1 MAPKL
6 QRRSAK
12 QFRCLDVRRRLFPRR
27 EWPQN
32 ATMPVQIALE
42 LKLEYEVKHPDGA
55 DFVFNIHPAIN
66 VHQGVAD
73 EHLHISQAVVPQIAV
88 EHGTGSRFMRLH
100 ANAGPLIVRYAATVT
115 IDHHLAEPDILEE
128 VPVRCLPLEVMPYVY
143 PSRYCESD
151 RLLKLAFSEF
161 GGLWPGYSR
170 VLAIQHWV
178 QRRVS
183 FVSNTSTSTTS
194 ALDTV
199 LDQVGV
205 CRDFAHLMIALC
217 RALNIPARIAT
228 GTDYGASEALGPPDF
243 HAYVEV
249 YLSDRW
255 YLFDP
260 SGSGIPMGFVRI
272 GTGRDAADVAYATI
286 FGTVESKAPI
296 VRAQA
301 SGAPGFTVPRHRR
314 EALST
319 VEPQPVPDS
328 GCAEFGAVFA
338 AAVAKQLP
346 S

>member
-1 MAPKL
+1 MGIM
-6 QRRSAK
+6 
-12 QFRCLDVRRRLFPRR
+12 VR
-27 EWPQN
+27 
-32 ATMPVQIALE
+32 IALE
-42 LKLEYEVKHPDGA
+42 IALDYEIRHAAGA
-55 DFVFNIHPAIN
+55 DFVFNIHPAITA
-66 VHQGVAD
+66 HQQVRD
-73 EHLHISQAVVPQIAV
+73 ECLSISQDVVPQIAV
-88 EHGTGSRFMRLH
+88 EPATGSRFMRLH
-100 ANAGPLIVRYAATVT
+100 ANTGSLVLRYAATVT
-115 IDHHLAEPDILEE
+115 MDHHMAEPDSLEE

-151 RLLKLAFSEF
+151 RLLKLAHGEF

-183 FVSNTSTSTTS
+183 YMSNSSTSTTS

-228 GTDYGASEALGPPDF
+228 GTDYGASPALGPPDF

-249 YLSDRW
+249 YLGDRW

-260 SGSGIPMGFVRI
+260 SGTGVPMGFVRI

-286 FGTVESKAPI
+286 FGAVESKAPL

-301 SGAPGFTVPRHRR
+301 SSAAGFTLPRHCR

-319 VEPQPVPDS
+319 VAATAVPDS
-328 GCAEFGAVFA
+328 GCTQFDGQTAFAGAIA
-338 AAVAKQLP
+338 RQLP
-346 S
+346 N